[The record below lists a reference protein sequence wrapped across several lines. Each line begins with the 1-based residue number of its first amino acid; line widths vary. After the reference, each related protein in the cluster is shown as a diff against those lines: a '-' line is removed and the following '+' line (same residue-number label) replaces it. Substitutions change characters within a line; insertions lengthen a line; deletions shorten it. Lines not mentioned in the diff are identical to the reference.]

1 MNASFGVG
9 VRRSSLLLALIAVH
23 AVLLAIAARSRLY
36 VRSQSE
42 DAPIEWLNL
51 TPAPTPVPPP
61 ATARPSGSSASQR
74 RATIRKEENNAITLP
89 AEPSLAATP
98 GAIDWSAE
106 AELVARQSAARS
118 SGPHEHSLDD
128 HSKHGNHQ
136 SGLGLNSHEKAEF
149 GWYYAGTHRFDTT
162 SGLPVI
168 NLSDNCVIPIGAL
181 IPLPLCRIGKIPPRG
196 DLFKHM
202 HDTPPDEPNEH

>member
-1 MNASFGVG
+1 
-9 VRRSSLLLALIAVH
+9 LLLALIAVH
-23 AVLLAIAARSRLY
+23 AVLLVLAARSRLY
-36 VRSQSE
+36 VRSESE
-42 DAPIEWLNL
+42 EAPIEWLNL
-51 TPAPTPVPPP
+51 TPAPKPVPPP
-61 ATARPSGSSASQR
+61 ASARPSGTSASQR
-74 RATIRKEENNAITLP
+74 RATLPKEENNAITLP
-89 AEPSLAATP
+89 SEPSPATRS

-106 AELVARQSAARS
+106 AELVARQSAARG
-118 SGPHEHSLDD
+118 SGPHERSLDD
-128 HSKHGNHQ
+128 HSTHGNHQ
-136 SGLGLNSHEKAEF
+136 NGLGLSSHERPQF

-202 HDTPPDEPNEH
+202 HDTPPEEPSEP